1 MSLWTIPEIWRGQT
15 LRGCVH
21 EGGAMPEWAL
31 AVFFFLKGSRRRFD
45 VKMMLVYNSRHY
57 DKDTDTVAG

>member
-21 EGGAMPEWAL
+21 EGGAMPEDE
-31 AVFFFLKGSRRRFD
+31 KHMSGSADEFSGAPYQTI
-45 VKMMLVYNSRHY
+45 VYY
-57 DKDTDTVAG
+57 GMVITKP